1 MTKVERIRVAPVNG
15 PRRTMYIA
23 IEKETDAWL
32 TGKELDRE
40 GDWHGTIQIIDK
52 SCLVKRTPV
61 EMNIHYGVFEE
72 V

>member
-1 MTKVERIRVAPVNG
+1 
-15 PRRTMYIA
+15 MYIA

-40 GDWHGTIQIIDK
+40 GDWHGTIHIIDK